1 MAPDLFI
8 MCINLIDSEYLKMKF
23 EEMQRK
29 ANKGK

>member
-1 MAPDLFI
+1 MAPDLFAS
-8 MCINLIDSEYLKMKF
+8 CISLIDSEYLRIKF